1 MTINGKPVEVPTLD
15 ELKADPSLV
24 AALPSTVALAQ
35 LVEIAAQQPLLI
47 SQAFGMAGTVEPTAV
62 SDDLLTVEQVTQ
74 RFGVTQ
80 RWLYRHKKHLPHCQ
94 PTRKVILFPAKK
106 LERWFA
112 GRKTN

>member
-1 MTINGKPVEVPTLD
+1 MSANKPLTAVPTLD
-15 ELKADPSLV
+15 QLKLDPSKVSGLPPAV
-24 AALPSTVALAQ
+24 ARAL
-35 LVEIAAQQPLLI
+35 LVEIATIQPLLMC
-47 SQAFGMAGTVEPTAV
+47 QAFGMTETGEPTVV

-112 GRKTN
+112 AQKTN